1 MIDKFIILIMVVFSQ
16 VCISHVYKLHTLNMS
31 FIVCQL
37 YLNKVEKR
45 KGLKIYIKLIKLS

>member
-16 VCISHVYKLHTLNMS
+16 VYISHVYKLHTLNMS

-37 YLNKVEKR
+37 YLNKAKKR
-45 KGLKIYIKLIKLS
+45 RGLKIYINLIKLS